1 MKKKSMY
8 DGLKVKGFFRLNIHE
23 EKNGKDTIVGD
34 SGWCPNQIT
43 NAGYSL
49 FIIGPMIV
57 GAGSSLVSYGA
68 LGTGAAPAS
77 ADTALLGELGSSN
90 ARFAVAG
97 ALTGTKSI
105 QWTGS
110 LNSGVYGAT
119 AAINNV
125 GLFAVSTTRVG
136 SICAGNT
143 YATSTL
149 QTNQSVSLTYSLTF
163 A

>member
-1 MKKKSMY
+1 MKKSRAIS
-8 DGLKVKGFFRLNIHE
+8 DGIGVKGFYRLKLHE
-23 EKNGKDTIVGD
+23 NRDGKDVVVGD
-34 SGWCPNQIT
+34 SGWHENQIT
-43 NAGYSL
+43 NFGYSVC
-49 FIIGPMIV
+49 IIGPMV
-57 GAGSSLVSYGA
+57 TANSSVIGYGA

-97 ALTGTKSI
+97 VLTGTKSI

-125 GLFAVSTTRVG
+125 GLFVNSTTRVG
-136 SICAGNT
+136 TIAMGNT
-143 YATSTL
+143 YAVSTL